1 MKEFARRYSNMRS
14 KILDSVTEDLLS
26 IPPFI
31 FKETRRKLLRTALI
45 DMDISPI
52 HFGIMK
58 LLYEAGTLHVAE
70 IGERQ
75 QIARP
80 QVTHLIDKLVDLEI
94 VERRIDTTDRRMIN
108 VALTEK
114 GKTTFE
120 AHDKSIRKAMKETL
134 SCFTDKELDDLSDS
148 LRKLRDLL
156 SKIQ

>member
-1 MKEFARRYSNMRS
+1 MSN

-26 IPPFI
+26 IPPII
-31 FKETRRKLLRTALI
+31 FREIRRKLLRTALI
-45 DMDISPI
+45 NMDVDISPV

-58 LLYEAGTLHVAE
+58 LLHETGSLHVAE
-70 IGERQ
+70 IGGRQ

-80 QVTHLIDKLVDLEI
+80 QMTHLIDKLVDLEL
-94 VERRIDTTDRRMIN
+94 VERQTDTTDRRMIN
-108 VALTEK
+108 IVLTDK

-120 AHDKSIRKAMKETL
+120 EHDKNIKKAMRDTL

-156 SKIQ
+156 SKLQ

>member
-1 MKEFARRYSNMRS
+1 MRS

-26 IPPFI
+26 IPPII

-58 LLYEAGTLHVAE
+58 LLYEAGTLHVTE
-70 IGERQ
+70 IGERL

-80 QVTHLIDKLVDLEI
+80 QLTHLIDKLAEMGI
-94 VERRIDTTDRRMIN
+94 VKRRADTTDRRMIN

-114 GKTTFE
+114 GKITFE